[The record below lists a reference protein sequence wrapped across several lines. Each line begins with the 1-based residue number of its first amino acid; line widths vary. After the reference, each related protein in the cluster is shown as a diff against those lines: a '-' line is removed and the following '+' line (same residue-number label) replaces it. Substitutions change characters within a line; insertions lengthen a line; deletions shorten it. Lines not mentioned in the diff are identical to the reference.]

1 MCSVMYASILLT
13 QLLMYIMVRFH
24 ILAVYIQ
31 SIQASRNQARYIYL
45 LAANT
50 AVLYTLLTQ
59 QVVW

>member
-1 MCSVMYASILLT
+1 MYASILLT
-13 QLLMYIMVRFH
+13 QLLMYIMVRFL
-24 ILAVYIQ
+24 IL
-31 SIQASRNQARYIYL
+31 SIFRAYKQVENQACYIYL